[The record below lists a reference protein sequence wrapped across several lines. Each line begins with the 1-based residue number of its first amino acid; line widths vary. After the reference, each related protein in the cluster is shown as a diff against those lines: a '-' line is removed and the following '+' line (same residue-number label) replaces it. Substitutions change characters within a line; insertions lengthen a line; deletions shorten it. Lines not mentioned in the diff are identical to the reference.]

1 MQFCG
6 VTIKAKKKS
15 LLLSGKIFYTLL
27 TATGIIL
34 TMFPSY
40 MVISTSL
47 VYKTEKHFL
56 FLNLKAVNILREQS
70 GLRFTCIQVNRS
82 SSFCLPAIRIL

>member
-1 MQFCG
+1 M
-6 VTIKAKKKS
+6 KAKKKS

-34 TMFPSY
+34 TMFPSH
-40 MVISTSL
+40 MVIGTSL

-56 FLNLKAVNILREQS
+56 FRNLKAVNILKGTEWTEVHVHTGEQ
-70 GLRFTCIQVNRS
+70 I
-82 SSFCLPAIRIL
+82 